1 MINKN
6 GFNKVLIMSDIKI
19 YKRNIEKRLE
29 QAVARSPIVF
39 IKGPRQSG
47 KTTLMQNLQG
57 YHFVTLDDFNF
68 LDVALADPM
77 RFIQQLPKPVIID
90 EVQRAPHLFLAI
102 KHDIDRNRVAGR
114 YVLTGSADPLLMT
127 KIADSLA
134 GRIEFLTLYPFS
146 QGELQGV
153 VDSFIDRVW
162 TNESLLK
169 ISCEMVETHSL
180 YERMITG
187 GYPTVQHLDQD
198 GRLYWFRN
206 YVSTILQKD
215 IIDLSKIEYINDI
228 PRLLSL
234 CAGRAGSLVNISQ
247 LGRDAGLNNMTVQRY
262 IALFETLF
270 MIMMQHA
277 WSTNLTKRLIKA
289 PKTYV
294 VDTGLLCWL
303 RAITLETIDT
313 HEKGHILENFVVN
326 ELIRQMS
333 WNKSFVRMYHF
344 RSVTNEEVDI
354 VLERIDG
361 KIVGIEIKSS
371 QYISAKDLKGLQ
383 FLQQSVPHLWHQ
395 GIVLYS
401 GTESILVA
409 PGIVALPISILWAV

>member
-1 MINKN
+1 
-6 GFNKVLIMSDIKI
+6 MSQSKI

-29 QAVARSPIVF
+29 QAVTRSPIVF

-57 YHFVTLDDFNF
+57 YHFVTLDDFMF

-90 EVQRAPHLFLAI
+90 EVQRAPQLFLAI
-102 KHDIDRNRVAGR
+102 KYDIDRNRIPGR
-114 YVLTGSADPLLMT
+114 YVLTGSADPLL
-127 KIADSLA
+127 ISHVADSLA
-134 GRIEFLTLYPFS
+134 GRVEFITLYPFS
-146 QGELQGV
+146 QGELVGII
-153 VDSFIDRVW
+153 DSFVDRVW
-162 TNESLLK
+162 TNESLLQL
-169 ISCEMVETHSL
+169 SCEKVEPHIL
-180 YERMITG
+180 HERMITG
-187 GYPTVQHLDQD
+187 GYPTVQHLNYNA
-198 GRLYWFRN
+198 RLYWFRD
-206 YVSTILQKD
+206 YISTILQKD

-234 CAGRAGSLVNISQ
+234 CAGRAGSLMNTSE

-262 IALFETLF
+262 IALLETLF
-270 MIMMQHA
+270 MIMIQHA
-277 WSTNLTKRLIKA
+277 WSTNLSKRLIKA
-289 PKTYV
+289 PKMYL

-303 RAITLETIDT
+303 RSITIENIAT

-333 WNKSFVRMYHF
+333 WNESFVRMYHF

-354 VLERIDG
+354 ILERIDG

-371 QYISAKDLKGLQ
+371 SYISAKDLKGLQ

-395 GIVLYS
+395 GIILYS
-401 GTESILVA
+401 GQESILVA
-409 PGIVALPISILWAV
+409 PGIVALPISALWAA

>member
-1 MINKN
+1 MQKP
-6 GFNKVLIMSDIKI
+6 KVLS
-19 YKRNIEKRLE
+19 RNIQKRLAE
-29 QAVARSPIVF
+29 AVDRSPIVF

-57 YHFVTLDDFNF
+57 YHFVTLDDFIF
-68 LDVALADPM
+68 LDMALADPM

-90 EVQRAPHLFLAI
+90 EVQRAPQLFLAI
-102 KHDIDRNRVAGR
+102 KHDIDRNRIPGR

-127 KIADSLA
+127 QVADSLA
-134 GRIEFLTLYPFS
+134 GRVEFITLYPFS
-146 QGELQGV
+146 QGELLGI

-169 ISCEMVETHSL
+169 LSCEKLDTKTLH
-180 YERMITG
+180 ERMITG
-187 GYPTVQHLDQD
+187 GYPTVQHLNQKN
-198 GRLYWFRN
+198 RSFWFRD
-206 YVSTILQKD
+206 YISTILQKD

-234 CAGRAGSLVNISQ
+234 CAGRAGSLINISE

-262 IALFETLF
+262 LALLEMLF
-270 MIMMQHA
+270 MVMMQHA

-289 PKTYV
+289 PKTYL
-294 VDTGLLCWL
+294 VDTGLLCSL
-303 RAITLETIDT
+303 RSITLENSNL
-313 HEKGHILENFVVN
+313 HEMGHVLENFVVN
-326 ELIRQMS
+326 ELMRQMS
-333 WNKSFVRMYHF
+333 WNDSFVRMYHF

-354 VLERIDG
+354 VLERTDG

-371 QYISAKDLKGLQ
+371 NYISAKDIKGLL

-395 GIVLYS
+395 GIVLY
-401 GTESILVA
+401 GGQESIMVA
-409 PGIVALPISILWAV
+409 PGIVALPISALWAA